1 MKVLWKIN
9 EIGSKCWCHDNY
21 KIKDNI
27 LVKFSMTNEQQ
38 EEKTPCHNEL
48 VASIECH
55 LSKGLEFV
63 IYPCMPININFIL
76 Y

>member
-1 MKVLWKIN
+1 
-9 EIGSKCWCHDNY
+9 
-21 KIKDNI
+21 
-27 LVKFSMTNEQQ
+27 MTNEQQ

-48 VASIECH
+48 VANIECH